1 MEGGV
6 HEEGVAGGDA
16 GGCGTEAGPAAGAG
30 AAVGARVCGNA
41 GGATGESALRMHD
54 EDNPALAYARIED
67 AVQAPLRRARVDATG
82 GWLVGAKSEYP
93 LRPPYLLERR
103 SVLLAVVA
111 LEWHARL
118 AVEEDLLGVP
128 RAEIE
133 HVGDRA
139 GELVERP
146 VADATEAPVV
156 LDESDHRR
164 LIDQGVVDEIHAA
177 PGGDD

>member
-1 MEGGV
+1 GRAASHRAVRSRSMDRCPPPRALPKLCPEPVPMRKPKIGRTMRFAFG
-6 HEEGVAGGDA
+6 
-16 GGCGTEAGPAAGAG
+16 AGPSAPWCGS
-30 AAVGARVCGNA
+30 AR
-41 GGATGESALRMHD
+41 
-54 EDNPALAYARIED
+54 
-67 AVQAPLRRARVDATG
+67 APRV
-82 GWLVGAKSEYP
+82 
-93 LRPPYLLERR
+93 ERR
-103 SVLLAVVA
+103 SVLVAVVA
-111 LEWHARL
+111 LERQARL

-177 PGGDD
+177 P